1 VSEKHQVTISEK
13 TVVPIGWVFA
23 LLAGGA
29 GSLTTAVAVTFY
41 FSAIEAKSNQA
52 LASSY
57 ATKEKQEML
66 VDVLHKIDLRL
77 ANIEGALGVKRK
89 RASALDF

>member
-1 VSEKHQVTISEK
+1 
-13 TVVPIGWVFA
+13 
-23 LLAGGA
+23 
-29 GSLTTAVAVTFY
+29 
-41 FSAIEAKSNQA
+41 

-89 RASALDF
+89 RASALDFSE